1 MKKLFRYAVFST
13 LLCTASFIT
22 VPHSQS
28 SGLSASEFENDF
40 NNPFYDAFTLYYYKK
55 NREAKR
61 ALLNLTSQERYALH
75 AHINYGYV
83 AERER
88 DFNEAEKSYKMARQ
102 RGGFISLVYL
112 IGLYG
117 KTGSHSVL
125 ETYDWCESASP
136 RDNSYWVDYQRS
148 VFFLMNKNT
157 QKGLFHLVRAVENGF
172 AEHGLLTADPAFRE
186 VSHEAAFKTIV
197 AAARQNRIR
206 RMSHRKALEQDED
219 DHLKNKPFGLSKDLR
234 SILAG
239 GPAAVMREEDALKR
253 MRAQAKE
260 VRDRAVIT
268 YWLARIRAARR
279 DSSGAKQHLREF
291 DAILDSGEKDATG
304 FVKLVRKYR
313 ADLVSNDPFLKAV
326 GVR

>member
-1 MKKLFRYAVFST
+1 MKKIFRYAVFST
-13 LLCTASFIT
+13 LLCAASSIT
-22 VPHSQS
+22 VPHSQAS
-28 SGLSASEFENDF
+28 RLAASEFENDF

-61 ALLNLTSQERYALH
+61 ALRDLTSQERYALH
-75 AHINYGYV
+75 AHINYGYI
-83 AERER
+83 AECER
-88 DFNEAEKSYKMARQ
+88 DYADAEKSYKKAWQ
-102 RGGFISLVYL
+102 RGGFISMVYL

-117 KTGSHSVL
+117 KTGSRSVL

-136 RDNSYWVDYQRS
+136 RDSSYWVDYQRS

-157 QKGLFHLVRAVENGF
+157 EKGLFHLARAVENGF

-186 VSHEAAFKTIV
+186 VSREATFKKIE

-206 RMSHRKALEQDED
+206 RMSHQKALERDED
-219 DHLKNKPFGLSKDLR
+219 DHLKNKPFGVSKDLR
-234 SILAG
+234 AILSR

-326 GVR
+326 GAR